1 MRLITIIAVFFF
13 SAVLFLSGCGPTT
26 TGAVMEDVTITG
38 ERESL
43 KEAGIDYR
51 GPRYSIAILNF
62 NNKTPSKTLGIGEAA
77 TDMMRTLLKDA
88 GLEPVVLSP
97 GEMSEQ
103 ERLIELQQTG
113 ALKIGKRDAA
123 AGFESV
129 DFRLTGSVTSYS
141 EIAESFDLLLGQ
153 AKTIVAKVQVDYALV
168 DIATGR
174 SIVADSGTGVY
185 KKKTTKFLGIGS
197 GSTSDPALR
206 DGALRDALTR
216 SLRNMVDALNAR
228 PFVGRVLFVGD
239 GDILIRA
246 GTKSR
251 LDVGTTLSVYRLG
264 DDLIDPDTGRAIG
277 KRQKKIGELVV
288 TGHQDHQISNAA
300 AESGGGFQKGDVVKE
315 R

>member
-1 MRLITIIAVFFF
+1 MRFITIFSVIFF
-13 SAVLFLSGCGPTT
+13 SALLFVSGCGPRT
-26 TGAVMEDVTITG
+26 TGAVMEDITLTG
-38 ERESL
+38 ERASL

-62 NNKTPSKTLGIGEAA
+62 NNKTPSRTLGIGEAA
-77 TDMMRTLLKDA
+77 TDMMRTLLKEA
-88 GLEPVVLSP
+88 GLEPVVLSE
-97 GEMSEQ
+97 GEMDEQ

-113 ALKIGKRDAA
+113 ALKTGIRDAA
-123 AGFESV
+123 AGFDSV

-141 EIAESFDLLLGQ
+141 EVAETFDVLLGQ
-153 AKTIVAKVQVDYALV
+153 SKTIVAKIQVDYALV

-174 SIVADSGTGVY
+174 ALVADSGTGIY

-216 SLRNMVDALNAR
+216 SLKNMVDALNAR
-228 PFVGRVLFVGD
+228 PYIGRVLFVGD

-251 LDVGTTLSVYRLG
+251 LEVGTILSVYRMG
-264 DDLIDPDTGRAIG
+264 ADLIDPDTGRSLG
-277 KRQKKIGELVV
+277 KRQKKVGEVV
-288 TGHQDHQISNAA
+288 ITGHQDDQISYVVS
-300 AESGGGFQKGDVVKE
+300 ESGSGFQKGDVVKQ

>member
-1 MRLITIIAVFFF
+1 MRLITVISIALLTLAL
-13 SAVLFLSGCGPTT
+13 SISGCGPRT
-26 TGAVMEDVTITG
+26 TGEVMEDVTITG
-38 ERESL
+38 ERASL
-43 KEAGIDYR
+43 KEVGIDYR
-51 GPRYSIAILNF
+51 GPRYSVAILNF

-77 TDMMRTLLKDA
+77 TDMMRTLLKEA

-97 GEMSEQ
+97 GEMREQ
-103 ERLIELQQTG
+103 ERLIELQQSG
-113 ALKIGKRDAA
+113 ALKTGIRDAA

-153 AKTIVAKVQVDYALV
+153 AKTVIARVQVDYALV

-197 GSTSDPALR
+197 GSTGDPALR

-216 SLRNMVDALNAR
+216 SLKNMVDALNAM
-228 PFVGRVLFVGD
+228 PFVGRILFVGD

-251 LDVGTTLSVYRLG
+251 LEVGTVLSVYRLG
-264 DDLIDPDTGRAIG
+264 ADLIDPDTGRAIA
-277 KRQKKIGELVV
+277 KRQKKIGELVI
-288 TGHQDHQISNAA
+288 TGHQDDQVSYTD
-300 AESGGGFQKGDVVKE
+300 AESGSGFRKGDVVKE

>member
-1 MRLITIIAVFFF
+1 
-13 SAVLFLSGCGPTT
+13 
-26 TGAVMEDVTITG
+26 MEDVTLTG
-38 ERESL
+38 ERASL

-62 NNKTPSKTLGIGEAA
+62 NNKTPSRTLGIGEAA
-77 TDMMRTLLKDA
+77 TDIMRTLIKEA
-88 GLEPVVLSP
+88 GLEPVVMSP

-113 ALKIGKRDAA
+113 ALKTGMRDAA

-141 EIAESFDLLLGQ
+141 EIAESFDVLLGQ
-153 AKTIVAKVQVDYALV
+153 SKTIVARVQVDYALV

-174 SIVADSGTGVY
+174 SLVADSGTGVY

-216 SLRNMVDALNAR
+216 SIKNMVNALNAR
-228 PFVGRVLFVGD
+228 PFVGRILFVGD

-251 LDVGTTLSVYRLG
+251 LDIGTTLSVYRMG
-264 DDLIDPDTGRAIG
+264 DDLVDPDTGRSIG
-277 KRQKKIGELVV
+277 KRQKKIGELVI
-288 TGHQDHQISNAA
+288 TGHQDDQVSYTQ
-300 AESGGGFQKGDVVKE
+300 AESGSGFSRGDVVKE

>member
-1 MRLITIIAVFFF
+1 MRIFSSFSIALLAV
-13 SAVLFLSGCGPTT
+13 VLFISGCGPRTS
-26 TGAVMEDVTITG
+26 GEVMEDVTITG
-38 ERESL
+38 ERASL

-51 GPRYSIAILNF
+51 GPRYSVAILNF
-62 NNKTPSKTLGIGEAA
+62 NNKTPSRTLGIGEAA
-77 TDMMRTLLKDA
+77 TDMMRTLLKEA

-103 ERLIELQQTG
+103 ERLIELQQSG
-113 ALKIGKRDAA
+113 ALKTGIRDAA

-141 EIAESFDLLLGQ
+141 EIAESFDVLLGQ
-153 AKTIVAKVQVDYALV
+153 AKTIIATVQVDYALV

-174 SIVADSGTGVY
+174 SLVADSGTGVY

-197 GSTSDPALR
+197 GSTSDPKLR

-216 SLRNMVDALNAR
+216 SLRNMVEALNAR
-228 PFVGRVLFVGD
+228 VFVGRILYVGE

-246 GTKSR
+246 GEKSR
-251 LDVGTTLSVYRLG
+251 LEVGTTLSVYRLG
-264 DDLIDPDTGRAIG
+264 DDLIDPDTGRSIA
-277 KRQKKIGELVV
+277 KRQKKIGELVII
-288 TGHQDHQISNAA
+288 GHQDDQVSYTDVQ
-300 AESGGGFQKGDVVKE
+300 SGEGFRIGDVVKE

>member
-1 MRLITIIAVFFF
+1 MRIVIAISSVFL
-13 SAVLFLSGCGPTT
+13 SALLFVSGCGPTT
-26 TGAVMEDVTITG
+26 TGAVMEDVTLTG
-38 ERESL
+38 ERQSL
-43 KEAGIDYR
+43 KDAGINYT
-51 GPRYSIAILNF
+51 GPRYSVAILNF
-62 NNKTPSKTLGIGEAA
+62 NNKTPSRTLGIGEAA
-77 TDMMRTLLKDA
+77 TDMMRTLLKEA

-113 ALKIGKRDAA
+113 ALKTGIRDAA
-123 AGFESV
+123 AGFDSV

-141 EIAESFDLLLGQ
+141 EIAESFDVLLGQ
-153 AKTIVAKVQVDYALV
+153 SKTIIAKIQVDYALV

-174 SIVADSGTGVY
+174 ALVADSGTGVN
-185 KKKTTKFLGIGS
+185 KKKSTKFLGIGS

-216 SLRNMVDALNAR
+216 SLKNMVDALNAR

-251 LDVGTTLSVYRLG
+251 LDIGTTLSVYRMG
-264 DDLIDPDTGRAIG
+264 DDLIDPDTGRSIG
-277 KRQKKIGELVV
+277 KRQKKVGEVV
-288 TGHQDHQISNAA
+288 ITGHQDDQVSYTQR
-300 AESGGGFQKGDVVKE
+300 ESGGGFQKGDVVKE

>member
-1 MRLITIIAVFFF
+1 MRLITLISGIFF

-26 TGAVMEDVTITG
+26 TGAVMEDVTVTG

-62 NNKTPSKTLGIGEAA
+62 NNKTPSRTLGIGEAA
-77 TDMMRTLLKDA
+77 TDIMRTLVKEA

-113 ALKIGKRDAA
+113 ALKTGIRDAA

-141 EIAESFDLLLGQ
+141 EIAETFDVLLGQ
-153 AKTIVAKVQVDYALV
+153 AKTIVARVQVDYALV

-197 GSTSDPALR
+197 GSTSDPTLR

-216 SLRNMVDALNAR
+216 SIKNMVDVLNAR

-264 DDLIDPDTGRAIG
+264 DELIDPDTGRAIG
-277 KRQKKIGELVV
+277 RRQKKIGELVI
-288 TGHQDHQISNAA
+288 TGHQDDQISYTS
-300 AESGGGFQKGDVVKE
+300 AESGEGFQKGDVVKE

>member
-1 MRLITIIAVFFF
+1 MRLITLF
-13 SAVLFLSGCGPTT
+13 SFIFLSAALFVSGCGPTT
-26 TGAVMEDVTITG
+26 TGAVMEDVTVTG

-43 KEAGIDYR
+43 KAAGIDYR

-77 TDMMRTLLKDA
+77 TDIMRTLLKEA

-113 ALKIGKRDAA
+113 ALKTGIRDAA

-141 EIAESFDLLLGQ
+141 EIAETFDVLVGQ
-153 AKTIVAKVQVDYALV
+153 AKTIIARVQVDYALV

-174 SIVADSGTGVY
+174 SLVADSGTGVY
-185 KKKTTKFLGIGS
+185 KKKTTKFLGIGT
-197 GSTSDPALR
+197 GSTSDPTLR

-228 PFVGRVLFVGD
+228 PFIGRILFVGD

-251 LDVGTTLSVYRLG
+251 LDVGTTLSVYRMG

-277 KRQKKIGELVV
+277 RRQKKIGELVI
-288 TGHQDHQISNAA
+288 TGHQDDQVSYTA
-300 AESGGGFQKGDVVKE
+300 AESGGGFQKGDVVKH
-315 R
+315 